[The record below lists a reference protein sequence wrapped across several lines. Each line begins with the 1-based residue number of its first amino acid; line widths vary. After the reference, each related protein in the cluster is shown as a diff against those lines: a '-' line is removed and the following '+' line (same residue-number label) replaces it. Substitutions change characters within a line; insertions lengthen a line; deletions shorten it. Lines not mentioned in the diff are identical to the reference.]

1 MKTAIFTSDFADKI
15 GTKFNHI
22 DKLINRD
29 KDWVNPFE
37 DFKKF
42 VQEKPKETVLTKTDN
57 GWTLDVLLVGFEKN
71 EITVDTSGSYIKID
85 AVRKEQ
91 KISELVKA
99 KVSHNI
105 YIGDM
110 DEENITAVLKNGLL
124 TLTIPSR
131 ERKSKIKID

>member
-1 MKTAIFTSDFADKI
+1 MKTAIFTSDFAEKI
-15 GTKFNHI
+15 ETKFNRINNLI
-22 DKLINRD
+22 DQN
-29 KDWVNPFE
+29 KDYNPFE

-71 EITVDTSGSYIKID
+71 EITVDTNGSYIKID

>member
-1 MKTAIFTSDFADKI
+1 MKTAIFTSDFAEKI
-15 GTKFNHI
+15 ETKFNRINNLI
-22 DKLINRD
+22 DQN
-29 KDWVNPFE
+29 KDYNPFE

-71 EITVDTSGSYIKID
+71 EITVDTNGSYIKID

-99 KVSHNI
+99 KVSHSI

>member
-1 MKTAIFTSDFADKI
+1 MKTAIFTSDFAEKI
-15 GTKFNHI
+15 ETKFNRINNLI
-22 DKLINRD
+22 DQN
-29 KDWVNPFE
+29 KDYNPFE

-71 EITVDTSGSYIKID
+71 EITVDTNGSYIKID

-110 DEENITAVLKNGLL
+110 DEENITALLKNGLL